1 MNSYL
6 YKIYIVT
13 FILIFFFSFNLFAQ
27 NLDTITNIEKGKN
40 SYEEICADCHS
51 VSLRG
56 TSHGNALSG
65 KTFINKWIKNLDNL
79 FLTIYKTM
87 PPGNR
92 DKIDDSDYKNIF
104 EYILRFNKIKNP
116 EISNIEPLNANKDTN
131 EKWVSFSDP
140 STIDQPEDRKSL
152 FINKTINN
160 YIPIDEDELNSPK
173 DEDWTSWRRTPLSHG
188 FSPLKQI
195 NAGNVYKLKLSWSL
209 AMSKGSNQG
218 TPLVYNGIMFLTHP
232 DNIVQALDATNGN
245 LIWEYKYPY
254 QKGSKTLGGPTRN
267 IAIFKDKVYLATY
280 DAHIIA
286 LNAKNGKLIWKTK
299 KANFRDGYTHTS
311 GPIIANGVLVS
322 GINGCERYV
331 KEGCFVTGHNPD
343 TGEEIWRTSTIALP
357 GDVNSNTWGD
367 TLPIYRSGSDMWI
380 AGSYDPD
387 LKLFYIGTSQAK
399 PWVAVSRGMTPNDK
413 ALYTNSTLAINPKNG
428 KIIWYYQ
435 HIPGETID
443 MEVGFE
449 RILSNEGN
457 KKVLLTIGKDG
468 ILWKLDRKNGNFLSL
483 KETIFQNIYSEVDH
497 INGKVRYRDD
507 ILLSKIGESFSAC
520 PGIYGG
526 RNWQASS
533 FDQTTNTMVIPLH
546 QLCADM
552 VGRFIEQEEGGG
564 GYGGDSKSYKM
575 PNKKN
580 VGKLIAI
587 NTESMEEIWSYE
599 QNAMFLTSSLTTK
612 GGLTF
617 IGDLDRKFKA
627 FETKTGKL
635 LWQTTLGSALH
646 GFPISYGFN
655 NKQYIAVTSGMG
667 VFRALTS
674 HISPEIYQPEG
685 GNAIYVFELP

>member
-1 MNSYL
+1 
-6 YKIYIVT
+6 
-13 FILIFFFSFNLFAQ
+13 
-27 NLDTITNIEKGKN
+27 
-40 SYEEICADCHS
+40 
-51 VSLRG
+51 
-56 TSHGNALSG
+56 
-65 KTFINKWIKNLDNL
+65 
-79 FLTIYKTM
+79 
-87 PPGNR
+87 
-92 DKIDDSDYKNIF
+92 
-104 EYILRFNKIKNP
+104 
-116 EISNIEPLNANKDTN
+116 
-131 EKWVSFSDP
+131 
-140 STIDQPEDRKSL
+140 
-152 FINKTINN
+152 
-160 YIPIDEDELNSPK
+160 
-173 DEDWTSWRRTPLSHG
+173 
-188 FSPLKQI
+188 
-195 NAGNVYKLKLSWSL
+195 
-209 AMSKGSNQG
+209 
-218 TPLVYNGIMFLTHP
+218 
-232 DNIVQALDATNGN
+232 
-245 LIWEYKYPY
+245 
-254 QKGSKTLGGPTRN
+254 
-267 IAIFKDKVYLATY
+267 
-280 DAHIIA
+280 
-286 LNAKNGKLIWKTK
+286 
-299 KANFRDGYTHTS
+299 
-311 GPIIANGVLVS
+311 
-322 GINGCERYV
+322 
-331 KEGCFVTGHNPD
+331 
-343 TGEEIWRTSTIALP
+343 
-357 GDVNSNTWGD
+357 
-367 TLPIYRSGSDMWI
+367 MWI
-380 AGSYDPD
+380 AGSYDPQ
-387 LKLFYIGTSQAK
+387 LELFFIGTSQAK
-399 PWVAVSRGMTPNDK
+399 PWVAASRGMTPNDK
-413 ALYTNSTLAINPKNG
+413 ALYTNSTLAIDPKNG
-428 KIIWYYQ
+428 NIKWYYQ

-587 NTESMEEIWSYE
+587 NTESMKEIWSYE